1 MKKIYSFVLIL
12 CFVLA
17 LSGCTA
23 TSGSEATETP
33 TPALP
38 NGAVLALYGDE
49 IELDDITI
57 RLPDGMTYGQEK
69 IESGTVYYVWRTGA
83 EYVAPKNLDIVFY
96 IYVGE
101 DINSPDKILTDA
113 EARTSISQSYIQ
125 VFRTAVDN
133 GRIDYYDANVVS
145 TDDWYTLCFTGY
157 SGSDN
162 VATTYGV
169 YCYPKTYYGVY
180 MLQKNVTDDYSRR
193 YYGFIFSND
202 AIGSMLTQSEYESLL
217 KQIKGGFA
225 VDTFYSLPQN
235 ELSYDSAKD
244 ISNGY
249 SYTQL
254 KTLFQNTTNY
264 YIIKGDRAKETDE
277 GDTESGILSELYDV
291 VRVVDGD
298 TIIVSIDG
306 KEVKVRLIGVDT
318 PESVHTDD
326 SKNTAEGKEASEWT
340 SDLLTGAKVYLEYDV
355 DTEDDYGRT
364 LAYVYIDDIDG
375 GGVIMVNRLLLENG
389 LAQIMTIQPNSKYA
403 TEFYELQVAAREAKK
418 GFWETGFFQ

>member
-1 MKKIYSFVLIL
+1 MKKFYFFVLIL
-12 CFVLA
+12 CFALS

-23 TSGSEATETP
+23 TDGNENTETP
-33 TPALP
+33 TPSLP

-49 IELDDITI
+49 IELGDITI

-69 IESGTVYYVWRTGA
+69 TENGTVYYVWRTGA
-83 EYVAPKNLDIVFY
+83 DYVAAKNLDVVFY
-96 IYVGE
+96 IYAGE

-113 EARTSISQSYIQ
+113 EARNSISQSYMQI
-125 VFRTAVDN
+125 FRTAVDD
-133 GRIDYYDANVVS
+133 GRINVDANITS

-162 VATTYGV
+162 VVTTYGV

-180 MLQKNVTDDYSRR
+180 MLQKNITNNYSRH
-193 YYGFIFSND
+193 YYGFVFSND
-202 AIGSMLTQSEYESLL
+202 AIGSMLTQREYESLL
-217 KQIKGGFA
+217 EQIKGDFLI
-225 VDTFYSLPQN
+225 DTFYTLPQN
-235 ELSYDSAKD
+235 ELSYDPTKD
-244 ISNGY
+244 FSNGY

-254 KTLFQNTTNY
+254 ETLFQNTTNY
-264 YIIKGDRAKETDE
+264 YIIKGDREEDTTE
-277 GDTESGILSELYDV
+277 GDTKSGTLSELYNV

-306 KEVKVRLIGVDT
+306 EDVTVRLIGVDT

-326 SKNTAEGKEASEWT
+326 SKNTAEGKEASDWT
-340 SDLLTGAKVYLEYDV
+340 SALLTDANVYLEYDV
-355 DTEDDYGRT
+355 DTEDDFGRT

-375 GGVIMVNRLLLENG
+375 GLVMVNRLLLENG

-403 TEFYELQVAAREAKK
+403 SEFYQLQVAAREAKK
-418 GFWETGFFQ
+418 GFWETGFFK